1 VQYNEGKIMRESK
14 QKKLERMQTVLTHL
28 KKEYPHA
35 ECALTYSTPF
45 QLLIATILSAQCTDA
60 RVNIVTPILFSAYPD
75 AYVMSKAKLSDI
87 EKIIHSTGFYKAKAK
102 NILACSKQIINHFNG
117 ELPLSIEELT
127 TLPGVG
133 RKTANV
139 LLGNAFGMNVGITV
153 DTHVTRIMNLL
164 KFVQSKDAVKI
175 EMSLIPLVPQD
186 DWTVFTHVIIQ
197 HGREVCIARRPKCQ
211 NCIISK
217 YCPTALS

>member
-1 VQYNEGKIMRESK
+1 MRESK
-14 QKKLERMQTVLTHL
+14 LKKLERMQTILTLL

-60 RVNIVTPILFSAYPD
+60 RVNIVTPLLFSAYPD

-217 YCPTALS
+217 YCPSALS

>member
-1 VQYNEGKIMRESK
+1 MRESK
-14 QKKLERMQTVLTHL
+14 LKKLERMQTVLTLL

-164 KFVQSKDAVKI
+164 KFVQSKDAFKI

-217 YCPTALS
+217 YCPSALS

>member
-1 VQYNEGKIMRESK
+1 MRESK
-14 QKKLERMQTVLTHL
+14 QKKLERMQTVLTLL

-217 YCPTALS
+217 YCPSVLS

>member
-1 VQYNEGKIMRESK
+1 MRESK
-14 QKKLERMQTVLTHL
+14 LKKLERMQTVLSLL

-217 YCPTALS
+217 YCPSALS

>member
-1 VQYNEGKIMRESK
+1 MRESK
-14 QKKLERMQTVLTHL
+14 LKKLERMQTVLTLL

-60 RVNIVTPILFSAYPD
+60 RVNIVTPTLFSAYPD

-211 NCIISK
+211 NCSISK
-217 YCPTALS
+217 YCPSALS

>member
-1 VQYNEGKIMRESK
+1 
-14 QKKLERMQTVLTHL
+14 MQTVLTLL

-197 HGREVCIARRPKCQ
+197 HGREVCIARRPKCH
-211 NCIISK
+211 NCSISK
-217 YCPTALS
+217 YCPSALS

>member
-1 VQYNEGKIMRESK
+1 MRESK
-14 QKKLERMQTVLTHL
+14 LKKLERMQTVLTLL

-60 RVNIVTPILFSAYPD
+60 RVNIVTPTLFSAYPD

-217 YCPTALS
+217 YCPSVLS

>member
-1 VQYNEGKIMRESK
+1 MRESK
-14 QKKLERMQTVLTHL
+14 LKKLERMQTVLTLL

-60 RVNIVTPILFSAYPD
+60 RVNIVSPILFSAYPD

-217 YCPTALS
+217 YCPSVLS

>member
-1 VQYNEGKIMRESK
+1 MRESK
-14 QKKLERMQTVLTHL
+14 LKKLERMQTVLTLL

-75 AYVMSKAKLSDI
+75 AYVMSKAKISDI

-127 TLPGVG
+127 ILPGVG

-217 YCPTALS
+217 YCPSALS

>member
-1 VQYNEGKIMRESK
+1 MRESK
-14 QKKLERMQTVLTHL
+14 LKKLERMQTVLSLL

-87 EKIIHSTGFYKAKAK
+87 ENIIHSTGFYKAKAK

-217 YCPTALS
+217 YCPSALS